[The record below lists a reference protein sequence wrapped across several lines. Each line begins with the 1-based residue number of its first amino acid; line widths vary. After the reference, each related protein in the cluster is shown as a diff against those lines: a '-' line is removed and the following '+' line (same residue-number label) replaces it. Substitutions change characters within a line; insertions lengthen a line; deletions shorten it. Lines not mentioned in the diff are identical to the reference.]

1 MRKLLFSGST
11 LLLACALAST
21 AVSAQDGRG
30 HKLGEYDEIIIKRK
44 GETQNA
50 KVTVEIKDGEVYV
63 DGKPIREYEGD
74 GLSVKRRVII
84 PRNGNFPDQAPEN
97 LLEDAIRPG
106 AAVLGV
112 ITEKS
117 AAAGATV
124 TEVAENSAA
133 AKAGLKAGDVIT
145 KVNDVKISEPQDLFE
160 TIGKLQPGDEVT
172 VLYLRDKKEQKAKAK
187 LQPRDSAEDTMR
199 GRRFRNPRMLDD
211 EPRVFQMPRGFDD
224 LFNPNAQAK
233 LGLQVQDREENDG
246 ATVQSIDKESA
257 AEKAGF
263 KTGDVILSIDGQT
276 VKNAREVVA
285 GYRGAKDKSSIA
297 FNIRRNGK
305 TETLT
310 VKVPRKLRSENL

>member
-1 MRKLLFSGST
+1 MRRLLFSGST
-11 LLLACALAST
+11 LLLAFTLAST

-50 KVTVEIKDGEVYV
+50 KVTVEIKDGEVFV

-84 PRNGNFPDQAPEN
+84 PRNGNFPDHMPEN

-106 AAVLGV
+106 PAVLGV

-117 AAAGATV
+117 AAAGATI

-145 KVNDVKISEPQDLFE
+145 KVNDTKISEPQDLFE

-172 VLYLRDKKEQKAKAK
+172 VLYLRDKKEQKATAK
-187 LQPRDSAEDTMR
+187 LQPRDSAADTMR
-199 GRRFRNPRMLDD
+199 GRRFRSPRMLDD

-233 LGLQVQDREENDG
+233 LGLQVQDREANDG
-246 ATVQSIDKESA
+246 ATVQSVENGSA

-263 KTGDVILSIDGQT
+263 KTGDVILSIDGQP
-276 VKNAREVVA
+276 VKSAREVVA
-285 GYRGAKDKSSIA
+285 GYRGAKDKSSIG
-297 FNIRRNGK
+297 FSIRRNGK